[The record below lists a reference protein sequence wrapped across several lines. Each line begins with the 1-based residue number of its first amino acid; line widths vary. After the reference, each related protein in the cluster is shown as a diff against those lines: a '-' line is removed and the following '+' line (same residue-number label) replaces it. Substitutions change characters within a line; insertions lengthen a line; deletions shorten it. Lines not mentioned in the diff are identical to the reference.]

1 MKGHEGII
9 CVHVTLWKQNCVRPI
24 KSNNKRNVR
33 PFGHLGLNPQR
44 RIIGIGTYYYT
55 VLLSGLAPT
64 VHCDRAHFDPDRS
77 FLSATQNF
85 RFSFFLIRGS
95 AKRNTSSPPPPPS
108 YHTYNWNLMDYKHRF
123 RFFCCPHCV
132 RLTLCPFVHPLL
144 CGTDCYKHGS
154 PPSPSRTHSL
164 FLCRSP
170 FTVVAI
176 SYSFF
181 FFFFFL
187 CLHAEVLYVYCVYG
201 NTFSSFFLETG
212 ALLCCKRLGRCKPL
226 AHTFKRRFSER
237 R

>member
-1 MKGHEGII
+1 MRMKGHEGII

-33 PFGHLGLNPQR
+33 PFGRLGLNPQR

-55 VLLSGLAPT
+55 VLLSWLAPT

-85 RFSFFLIRGS
+85 RFSFFLIRGP
-95 AKRNTSSPPPPPS
+95 AKRNTSSPPPPS

-144 CGTDCYKHGS
+144 CGTDCYKHGLS
-154 PPSPSRTHSL
+154 SVSVANAFTLPLPLTLHRRRHLLLLLLLLLMPTGGGP
-164 FLCRSP
+164 LC
-170 FTVVAI
+170 I
-176 SYSFF
+176 
-181 FFFFFL
+181 L
-187 CLHAEVLYVYCVYG
+187 CI
-201 NTFSSFFLETG
+201 
-212 ALLCCKRLGRCKPL
+212 R
-226 AHTFKRRFSER
+226 
-237 R
+237 